1 MLTFFSLG
9 DEFVTSTLEV
19 VSDIFSDTKI
29 LILLIMGVFLG
40 IYIVER
46 IIITV
51 LTERRKK

>member
-19 VSDIFSDTKI
+19 VSGIFSDTKI